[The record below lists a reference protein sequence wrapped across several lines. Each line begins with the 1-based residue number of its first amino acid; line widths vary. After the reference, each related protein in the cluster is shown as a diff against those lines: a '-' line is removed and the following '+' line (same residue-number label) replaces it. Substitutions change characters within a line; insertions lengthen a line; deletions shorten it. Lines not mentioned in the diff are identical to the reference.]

1 MEQVPIPTTL
11 LVHCDV
17 IKEDDIQEISVPP
30 ATSTSEVIRLV
41 LERYGLEKRWESHCL
56 AYIKGLKRNR
66 SFRSSNTKPRVLLS
80 TDCPLLLSFH
90 QGTGR
95 FVSCALCSPAPS
107 HWPRLCLYV
116 VGNVPEHVK
125 MPILGKAPASSAQ
138 AAASEPQANKFG
150 IPPGVWRA

>member
-1 MEQVPIPTTL
+1 MEHVPIPTTL

-41 LERYGLEKRWESHCL
+41 LERYGLEKRWESYCL

-80 TDCPLLLSFH
+80 TDCPLLLGLH
-90 QGTGR
+90 QSTGR
-95 FVSCALCSPAPS
+95 YAFYAL
-107 HWPRLCLYV
+107 RY
-116 VGNVPEHVK
+116 
-125 MPILGKAPASSAQ
+125 LGLIALAQ
-138 AAASEPQANKFG
+138 AVSLRGWQCAGACQDADSRESPRQHSTSCSK
-150 IPPGVWRA
+150 